1 MAQRSFLSSA
11 KILDVSFSGSTVQ
24 IAGNVIKDFI
34 DNRNPVEFQDV
45 DVSNVEWSCNGRM
58 IRTIK
63 PAGIMMSVTVIPGSS
78 SDMALRKL
86 FKESFSNGG
95 ASASTESAN
104 KPIEAS
110 IVLANASSEGGR
122 YNFSN
127 GTMLAGPAGPSVNGN
142 GKMGGNT
149 YTFMFETLN

>member
-1 MAQRSFLSSA
+1 MAQALVSSA
-11 KILDVSFSGSTVQ
+11 NILDVSFSGSTVK
-24 IAGNVIKDFI
+24 IAGTIIKDFV

-63 PAGIMMSVTVIPGSS
+63 PAGIMMSVTVIPGSK
-78 SDMALRKL
+78 SDIALRKL

-95 ASASTESAN
+95 AGADTAKAN
-104 KPIEAS
+104 EAITAN
-110 IVLANASSEGGR
+110 IVLANAGNSGET
-122 YNFSN
+122 YDFAD
-127 GTMLAGPAGPSVNGN
+127 GTIIAGPAGPSVSGN

-149 YTFMFETLN
+149 YTFMFETLK